1 MDERLTQEQR
11 ELVKENLTVIDC
23 VIRSCVHANNN
34 ICGMEYDDLYQIGA
48 IGLCKAASRYKQS
61 KQAAFSTYA
70 FHVVKNTI
78 IDYLRGLNTRLRV
91 QSCFLEESERYI
103 KQQYMTDL
111 AGTLYERELLRAL
124 QQSKENCSGSVRK
137 GIEAI
142 ELKMQGYSG
151 RDIAERYQ
159 ETGYY
164 PHVTRRKRGL
174 VCITAAAGVYLQQN
188 RRCHRQTQ
196 VLARK

>member
-11 ELVKENLTVIDC
+11 ELVEENLTVIDS
-23 VIRSCVHANNN
+23 VIKSCVHVNNN

-70 FHVVKNTI
+70 FHVIKNTI

-124 QQSKENCSGSVRK
+124 QQSKGNCSGSVRK

-151 RDIAERYQ
+151 RDIAEWY
-159 ETGYY
+159 
-164 PHVTRRKRGL
+164 HVKPNY
-174 VCITAAAGVYLQQN
+174 ITACISRAQKHL
-188 RRCHRQTQ
+188 RQD
-196 VLARK
+196 VVFVRKVA

>member
-11 ELVKENLTVIDC
+11 ELVEKNLTVIDC

-78 IDYLRGLNTRLRV
+78 IDYLRGLNTRLRA
-91 QSCFLEESERYI
+91 QNCFLEESEQHI
-103 KQQYMTDL
+103 KQQYMSDTE
-111 AGTLYERELLRAL
+111 G
-124 QQSKENCSGSVRK
+124 N
-137 GIEAI
+137 
-142 ELKMQGYSG
+142 
-151 RDIAERYQ
+151 DIAVSKTELDVFLKIVDKLF
-159 ETGYY
+159 EN
-164 PHVTRRKRGL
+164 
-174 VCITAAAGVYLQQN
+174 AGDTYHQDSYD
-188 RRCHRQTQ
+188 T
-196 VLARK
+196 

>member
-11 ELVKENLTVIDC
+11 ELVEKNLTVIDC

-78 IDYLRGLNTRLRV
+78 IDYLRGLNTRLRA
-91 QSCFLEESERYI
+91 QNCFLEESEQHI
-103 KQQYMTDL
+103 KQQYHL
-111 AGTLYERELLRAL
+111 VYFPPH
-124 QQSKENCSGSVRK
+124 QQPVSC
-137 GIEAI
+137 
-142 ELKMQGYSG
+142 Q
-151 RDIAERYQ
+151 
-159 ETGYY
+159 
-164 PHVTRRKRGL
+164 P
-174 VCITAAAGVYLQQN
+174 
-188 RRCHRQTQ
+188 
-196 VLARK
+196 

>member
-1 MDERLTQEQR
+1 M
-11 ELVKENLTVIDC
+11 
-23 VIRSCVHANNN
+23 
-34 ICGMEYDDLYQIGA
+34 
-48 IGLCKAASRYKQS
+48 
-61 KQAAFSTYA
+61 
-70 FHVVKNTI
+70 
-78 IDYLRGLNTRLRV
+78 RV

-151 RDIAERYQ
+151 RDIAERY
-159 ETGYY
+159 
-164 PHVTRRKRGL
+164 HVKPNY
-174 VCITAAAGVYLQQN
+174 ITACISRAQKHL
-188 RRCHRQTQ
+188 RQD
-196 VLARK
+196 VVFVRKVA

>member
-11 ELVKENLTVIDC
+11 GLVEENLTVIDS
-23 VIRSCVHANNN
+23 VIKSCVHVNNN

-48 IGLCKAASRYKQS
+48 IGLCKAASRYKQC

-70 FHVVKNTI
+70 FHVIKNTI

-124 QQSKENCSGSVRK
+124 HKRHVPGKRTRIGQFLEIAMDKS
-137 GIEAI
+137 
-142 ELKMQGYSG
+142 
-151 RDIAERYQ
+151 RDIAERY
-159 ETGYY
+159 
-164 PHVTRRKRGL
+164 HVKPNY
-174 VCITAAAGVYLQQN
+174 ITACISRAQKHL
-188 RRCHRQTQ
+188 RQD
-196 VLARK
+196 VVFVRKVA